1 MSTKINIRSPF
12 YLKYDEPALP
22 SVALT
27 CSLINLQYAGVNM
40 FGDVELPKSD
50 YGDIVSYTSS
60 DSGFTDGR
68 YATVG
73 TATSRTIV
81 FTLNIPTNF
90 SNASDE
96 AIDCSVTV
104 TQPVLVCSGG
114 VTLNGSV
121 PNQAIDTG
129 GSSVSINLASYFTA
143 GSDPIILYNVTN
155 NNLDYFQ
162 HSIDGNTLTIFSQ
175 NKAGV
180 KNLYVEASD
189 GDIAT
194 CDATQ
199 PIQITT
205 TSQIAYDCDDTYFSA
220 GSISQGGTITNPTVN
235 GTITEIRSSSGG
247 SAITSYPANTTGS
260 ARNVTLYFLITV
272 PTGYSNTS
280 GSIECSKT
288 FSQPTAALP
297 TFTCSLAALTSQSIT
312 SFGSIGKGIAN
323 RGTITAFSPIGFD
336 SVTQDTSR
344 TVDFTVTVPSSG
356 FSNSGGSALTCPI
369 TLTQPANIPVV
380 GTKQWY
386 RGTGHNQ
393 NLFMTDAQ
401 VLAAYPN
408 VVDPQRTNL
417 SIEKVAE
424 ARGYNWEYTFT
435 KANIAI
441 ILTSDTPEL
450 NVNTTMIRGTAGSVS
465 NFGPEPIAPSTSGFQ
480 NPTGGYYMR
489 ITQTKETYYTNPNLL
504 GRSFFALVNQA
515 GLILEIWLAEWT
527 TKTFTK
533 IS

>member
-22 SVALT
+22 SVELT

-81 FTLNIPTNF
+81 FTISIPTNF
-90 SNASDE
+90 SNASDDT
-96 AIDCSVTV
+96 IDCSVTV
-104 TQPVLVCSGG
+104 SQPALVCSGG

-121 PNQAIDTG
+121 PNQALDTG

-205 TSQIAYDCDDTYFSA
+205 TSQIAYDCNDTYFS
-220 GSISQGGTITNPTVN
+220 GGLISQSGTITNPTLN
-235 GTITEIRSSSGG
+235 GTITEIRSSIGG
-247 SAITSYPANTTGS
+247 SAITSYPANTTGI
-260 ARNVTLYFLITV
+260 ARNVILFFIITV

-280 GSIECSKT
+280 QSIECGKT
-288 FSQPTAALP
+288 FSQPTASLP
-297 TFTCSLAALTSQSIT
+297 TFTCSLAVLTSQSIT

-336 SVTQDTSR
+336 AVTQDTSR

-369 TLTQPANIPVV
+369 TLTQPANVPIA
-380 GTKQWY
+380 GNKQWY

-393 NLFMTDAQ
+393 ALFMTDAQ

-408 VVDPQRTNL
+408 VVEPQRTNL
-417 SIEKVAE
+417 SIEKIAE
-424 ARGYNWEYTFT
+424 ARGYNWQFTFT

-441 ILTSDTPEL
+441 VLSSDTPEL
-450 NVNTTMIRGTAGSVS
+450 NVNTTMFRGSTAQPQNLKIEEIAKPQS
-465 NFGPEPIAPSTSGFQ
+465 NIS

-489 ITQTKETYYTNPNLL
+489 ITQAKETYYTNPSLL

-515 GLILEIWLAEWT
+515 GLILEIWLADWT

>member
-1 MSTKINIRSPF
+1 MSTKINARSPF
-12 YLKYDEPALP
+12 YLKYSEPALP

-27 CSLINLQYAGVNM
+27 CSLINLQLAGVNM
-40 FGDVELPKSD
+40 FGDVQLPSTD
-50 YGDIVSYTSS
+50 YGSIVSYTSS

-81 FTLNIPTNF
+81 FTISIPTNF
-90 SNASDE
+90 SNASDDT
-96 AIDCSVTV
+96 IDCSVTV
-104 TQPVLVCSGG
+104 SQPALVCSGG
-114 VTLNGSV
+114 VTLNGTV
-121 PNQAIDTG
+121 PNQALDTG
-129 GSSVSINLASYFTA
+129 GDSVSINLASYFTA
-143 GSDPIILYNVTN
+143 GSDPIAAYNVTN

-162 HSIDGNTLTIFSQ
+162 HSMFGSTITIFSQ

-180 KNLYVEASD
+180 KKLYVEASD

-199 PIQITT
+199 SIQITT
-205 TSQIAYDCDDTYFSA
+205 TSQIAYDCNDTYFSG
-220 GSISQGGTITNPTVN
+220 GSIAQNGTIVNPILS

-288 FSQPTAALP
+288 FSQPTASLP

-336 SVTQDTSR
+336 GVTQDTSR

-356 FSNSGGSALTCPI
+356 FSNSGGSSLTCPI
-369 TLTQPANIPVV
+369 TMTQPANVPVV

-386 RGTGHNQ
+386 IELGFSAP
-393 NLFMTDAQ
+393 FMTDAQ
-401 VLAAYPN
+401 YEAAFPSGF
-408 VVDPQRTNL
+408 DTFRTYG
-417 SIEKVAE
+417 SIEKLVE
-424 ARGYNWEYTFT
+424 QRGYSSNLNLS
-435 KANIAI
+435 KASVPI
-441 ILTSDTPEL
+441 ILASDTPEL
-450 NVNTTMIRGTAGSVS
+450 NVNTFVTRARLTDSFKGNLFLSPKPTS
-465 NFGPEPIAPSTSGFQ
+465 NFQ
-480 NPTGGYYMR
+480 NPTGGRYYR
-489 ITQTKETYYTNPNLL
+489 ITKTEESYSQAPNDLQQSYYVLI
-504 GRSFFALVNQA
+504 NQA
-515 GLILEIWLAEWT
+515 GMILEVWSAEWT
-527 TKTFTK
+527 IKKFIK

>member
-205 TSQIAYDCDDTYFSA
+205 TSQIAYDCDDTYM
-220 GSISQGGTITNPTVN
+220 
-235 GTITEIRSSSGG
+235 
-247 SAITSYPANTTGS
+247 
-260 ARNVTLYFLITV
+260 L
-272 PTGYSNTS
+272 
-280 GSIECSKT
+280 
-288 FSQPTAALP
+288 
-297 TFTCSLAALTSQSIT
+297 
-312 SFGSIGKGIAN
+312 
-323 RGTITAFSPIGFD
+323 
-336 SVTQDTSR
+336 
-344 TVDFTVTVPSSG
+344 
-356 FSNSGGSALTCPI
+356 
-369 TLTQPANIPVV
+369 
-380 GTKQWY
+380 
-386 RGTGHNQ
+386 
-393 NLFMTDAQ
+393 
-401 VLAAYPN
+401 
-408 VVDPQRTNL
+408 
-417 SIEKVAE
+417 
-424 ARGYNWEYTFT
+424 
-435 KANIAI
+435 
-441 ILTSDTPEL
+441 
-450 NVNTTMIRGTAGSVS
+450 
-465 NFGPEPIAPSTSGFQ
+465 
-480 NPTGGYYMR
+480 
-489 ITQTKETYYTNPNLL
+489 
-504 GRSFFALVNQA
+504 
-515 GLILEIWLAEWT
+515 
-527 TKTFTK
+527 
-533 IS
+533 

>member
-12 YLKYDEPALP
+12 YLKYGEPALP
-22 SVALT
+22 SVELT
-27 CSLINLQYAGVNM
+27 CLLVNLQLAEVNM
-40 FGDVELPKSD
+40 FGDVILPKSD
-50 YGDIVSYTSS
+50 YGNILSYTST

-73 TATSRTIV
+73 TATDRTIV
-81 FTLNIPTNF
+81 FTISIPTNF
-90 SNASDE
+90 SNALDNT
-96 AIDCSVTV
+96 IDCSVTV
-104 TQPVLVCSGG
+104 SQPPLVCSGG
-114 VTLNGSV
+114 VTLNGTV
-121 PNQAIDTG
+121 PNQALDTG
-129 GSSVSINLASYFTA
+129 GDSVTIDLSSYFTE
-143 GSDPIILYNVTN
+143 GTDPITSYTVTN
-155 NNLDYFQ
+155 NNLDYLQ
-162 HSIDGNTLTIFSQ
+162 HSMFASTITIFSQ

-180 KNLYVEASD
+180 KNIYVEASD
-189 GDIAT
+189 GNIAT
-194 CDATQ
+194 CNATQ

-205 TSQIAYDCDDTYFSA
+205 TSQVAYDCNDTYFSG
-220 GSISQGGTITNPTVN
+220 GSISQSGTITNPILS
-235 GTITEIRSSSGG
+235 GTIIQIRSSSGG
-247 SAITSYPANTTGS
+247 SPITSYPANTTGS
-260 ARNVTLYFLITV
+260 SRDVTLYFLITV

-401 VLAAYPN
+401 LLAAYPN

-417 SIEKVAE
+417 SIEKVAL
-424 ARGYNWEYTFT
+424 ARGYNWQYTFT

-465 NFGPEPIAPSTSGFQ
+465 NFGPEPIAPSASGFQ